1 MGGAAPTIPAAPTAL
16 VATALGPDSVKVSWT
31 DNATDETGYYVYWST
46 TATKPATPNSVIAA
60 GINNAT
66 AAGLTMGT
74 PYTFWVE
81 AYNAAG
87 SSAAITGTA
96 TPVAVPAAP
105 TGLVVTSSA
114 TQLTLTWTDAA
125 TDETGYRVFISTTN
139 TQPATAAH
147 ELAAGIQTYAFPA
160 SEIVPYTP
168 YYVWVS
174 AYNAV
179 GNSAPATG
187 SGTAGSVPVA
197 PAGVAVDTTDPFA
210 LTANWTDMSDN
221 ETGFNVYWSTD
232 DTKPATPGATVGPN
246 IATYKA
252 TQVFGAQTYR
262 FWVEAVNSL
271 GKSGATKGIAAV
283 PTTDVVWNELWLDT
297 NGVHLAVA
305 DTYGVTAD
313 PDAATNIYGY
323 QSDSGAAPANI
334 VTLTPVWFVWNT
346 ANYNIDI
353 TKPHYFWVEVRK
365 AAGSLFSLRTLA
377 PGADTVANL
386 AIDSINDVGAKL
398 TWTASP
404 GYTGG
409 YRVSFG
415 TGTVSNATFGTVTLD
430 PTATVTNQLLP
441 GTQYKF
447 FVQTTSTG
455 IGGVGAPY
463 NGFPNVAAQV
473 IGTTTGLPLGAN
485 LTLNKSAFSSTGDA
499 AKAVDGNLGTRW
511 ESDFLDNQWIY
522 VDLGAEKEIGYAKL
536 VWEGAY
542 SKSFEIQVCPAT
554 CDDTAGVLPKDWAWQ
569 SAYADDRTLAGFPY
583 TEVVKFPAPLTG
595 QFVRMLGKTRG
606 TQYGHS
612 LWEFEAY
619 STPVAP

>member
-46 TATKPATPNSVIAA
+46 TATKPATPNSTIAA

-66 AAGLTMGT
+66 AAGLTTGT

-114 TQLTLTWTDAA
+114 TQLTLTWTDVA
-125 TDETGYRVFISTTN
+125 TDETGYRVFISTMN

-252 TQVFGAQTYR
+252 SKVFGAQTYR

-283 PTTDVVWNELWLDT
+283 PTTDVVWNELWLDNT

-305 DTYGVTAD
+305 DTYGVTSD
-313 PDAATNIYGY
+313 VDTATNIYGY
-323 QSDSGAAPANI
+323 QSDVGDAPANM
-334 VTLTPVWFVWNT
+334 VNLNPVWFVWNT
-346 ANYNIDI
+346 VNDNIDI
-353 TKPHYFWVEVRK
+353 TKVHYFWVEVRK
-365 AAGSLFSLRTLA
+365 ATGSLFSLRTLA
-377 PGADTVANL
+377 PGAGTVANL
-386 AIDSINDVGAKL
+386 AVVPNDVGVSLSWDAP
-398 TWTASP
+398 AAYA
-404 GYTGG
+404 GA

-415 TGTVSNATFGTVTLD
+415 TGTAATASLVLFTSNPNA
-430 PTATVTNQLLP
+430 AITNQLLP

-447 FVQTTSTG
+447 FVQTMGTG
-455 IGGVGAPY
+455 IGGDGAPS
-463 NGFPNVAAQV
+463 NGFPGPTAQV
-473 IGTTTGLPLGAN
+473 TGTTTGLPLGAN
-485 LTLNKSAFSSTGDA
+485 LTLNKSAVSSTGDA
-499 AKAVDGNLGTRW
+499 SKAVDGNIGTRW
-511 ESDFLDNQWIY
+511 ESAFLDNQWIY

-554 CDDTAGVLPKDWAWQ
+554 CDDTAGVLPQDWAWQ

-583 TEVVKFPAPLTG
+583 TEVVKLTTPLTG

-606 TQYGHS
+606 TIYGHS